1 MYIKTGDLVE
11 VIAGK
16 DKGQTGRV
24 TRVDRSR
31 DRVVVAGVNLVTRNQ
46 KPNQIT
52 EGGRFSKEASLHVS
66 NVRLYSE
73 ADERGFRVGYR
84 YQGSDQ
90 QLYATRQEAVATFA
104 DTPERVN
111 KVRVFLKNAGEVAIV
126 PAPQKDEDA

>member
-24 TRVDRSR
+24 VRVDRSR
-31 DRVVVAGVNLVTRNQ
+31 DRVVVEGVNLVTRNQ

-52 EGGRFSKEASLHVS
+52 EGGRFSKEAALHVS

-84 YQGSDQ
+84 FQGSDQ
-90 QLYATRQEAVATFA
+90 QFYATRQEAMATFA
-104 DTPERVN
+104 DTPSRVN
-111 KVRVFLKNAGEVAIV
+111 KVRVFLKKGGETSLV
-126 PAPQKDEDA
+126 PEPKKGEDA